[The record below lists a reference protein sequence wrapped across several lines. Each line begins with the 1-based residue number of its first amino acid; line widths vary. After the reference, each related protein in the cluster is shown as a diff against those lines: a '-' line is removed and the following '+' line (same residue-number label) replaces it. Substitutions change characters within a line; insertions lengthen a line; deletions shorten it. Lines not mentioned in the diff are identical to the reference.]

1 MDLYKALWTRIGG
14 RPWTYIARDIYHKLE
29 YLILVS
35 LFIGGYAVGQSE
47 LVSWK
52 WFLVVMAAYTIGYIH
67 GHFFWGSEYIPDQ
80 IANGVKGEKSNTNI
94 ARSSKGS

>member
-1 MDLYKALWTRIGG
+1 MSLYKAFWSRIGG

-35 LFIGGYAVGQSE
+35 IFIGGFALGWSG

-52 WFLVVMAAYTIGYIH
+52 WFLVIMAAYTIGYIH
-67 GHFFWGSEYIPDQ
+67 GHFFWGTEYKPNQ
-80 IANGVKGEKSNTNI
+80 KG
-94 ARSSKGS
+94 GD

>member
-35 LFIGGYAVGQSE
+35 LFIGGYAVGQSG

-52 WFLVVMAAYTIGYIH
+52 WFLVIMAAYTIGYIH
-67 GHFFWGSEYIPDQ
+67 GHFFWGKEYIPDQ
-80 IANGVKGEKSNTNI
+80 GLNQTKGKEKQCG
-94 ARSSKGS
+94 A